1 MREFIKELHNGIEIN
16 LAEIEKIREDIVSSG
31 IPIGKSKGVR
41 QEWERGT
48 GAIGILDCIFLT
60 LLMKKVKPKRIFE
73 IGTWFGTS
81 AGILSEA
88 LENNVKIYTC
98 DTTNV
103 YTNMEKY
110 KNSVVFCNTHS
121 SNVVTF
127 LKENDFK
134 VDFVFADGILSPSDA
149 EWLVDSMGE
158 DFIVS
163 VHDYKLPVEK
173 GVDNIELLKKHSKVP
188 VVTFCPEKDIPGK
201 GYDIGKGYNI
211 NSSVGL
217 IMSEKVY
224 EERIREAP
232 SV

>member
-1 MREFIKELHNGIEIN
+1 MKDFIKELYSGVEID
-16 LAEIEKIREDIVSSG
+16 LEEIAGVREEIV
-31 IPIGKSKGVR
+31 SKGVPLGKQQNLR
-41 QEWERGT
+41 SNWETGT
-48 GAIGILDCIFLT
+48 GAVSMLDCIFLT
-60 LLMKKVKPKRIFE
+60 MLVKKLKPKKIFE

-81 AGILSEA
+81 AGILSSA
-88 LENNVKIYTC
+88 LDNDVKIYTC

-103 YTNMEKY
+103 YTNLDKY
-110 KNSVVFCNTHS
+110 KNSIVFCNTHS
-121 SNVVTF
+121 SNVVGF

-134 VDFVFADGILSPSDA
+134 VDFVFADGVLSTSDA
-149 EWLVDSMGE
+149 DWLLDSMGE

-163 VHDYKLPVEK
+163 VHDYKLPSDK
-173 GVDNIELLKKHSKVP
+173 GIDNIELLKKRSKIP

-224 EERIREAP
+224 KNCIKGD
-232 SV
+232 STL